1 MSLTVADV
9 DTPLGLAEQQGG
21 LAHVVQPPDA
31 LLALDGHS
39 GRIDL
44 PLQGGGALELL
55 PRPELHGRQA
65 ERQPLGGDRQAGVH
79 QEPADRVLAIPA
91 LLVLAAVDPAG
102 LADPLGPPPPVGELG
117 GVVEHHERAADAGG
131 PVSRRAEVAGED
143 LAFADPVIGEEA
155 VGRLGVG
162 PVLAGEGDAPAHRA
176 PHPDEQR
183 TQPSAQPLVGEPA
196 SGDLAIDPGI
206 RVAGHRHLPDPPRC
220 QRARGLAVRHDPLL
234 PAPRT
239 NDGGNCKPVVTRVER
254 YLGRCPCCGGATL
267 APVPEGME
275 EGSPFGVSILA
286 LALYLRFTHAISC
299 RRLTRLFL
307 HLFALP
313 ISEGALDGLFRR
325 AKPRFDDEAAA
336 ILARLRRARV
346 VCSDETTVRVDGR
359 THWNWV
365 FRNEQVVI
373 HVIRPSRGRAV
384 VAEVLGDHRPAI
396 WVSDLYG
403 AQRGHAGLWQVCLA
417 HQLRDLRHA
426 VEAGDTV
433 FAPRMR
439 VLLLRAVLLARRRL
453 ELKASTRLEY
463 RRRLERELDRTLAL
477 QPTNRHGQRLRKRYL
492 AVRDGLFT
500 FLEHPEAPPDNN
512 GSERE
517 LRPMA
522 TYRKVTGGVRSA
534 WGPGLCAAVASV
546 VGTAARRGI
555 DAYHAILA
563 VLRHLR
569 KDR

>member
-1 MSLTVADV
+1 MIS
-9 DTPLGLAEQQGG
+9 
-21 LAHVVQPPDA
+21 PPDLSRLTEAEKDA
-31 LLALDGHS
+31 L
-39 GRIDL
+39 
-44 PLQGGGALELL
+44 
-55 PRPELHGRQA
+55 
-65 ERQPLGGDRQAGVH
+65 
-79 QEPADRVLAIPA
+79 IPA
-91 LLVLAAVDPAG
+91 LWAQVQALTARVAELEARLNEPTKTPSNSGLPPSKGHKANRPGRERRAGPRRGSLGRAGGGRPLAEEPDQFVIAKAAACAHCRAALDD
-102 LADPLGPPPPVGELG
+102 ADQALHARYDKVELPPV
-117 GVVEHHERAADAGG
+117 R
-131 PVSRRAEVAGED
+131 
-143 LAFADPVIGEEA
+143 
-155 VGRLGVG
+155 
-162 PVLAGEGDAPAHRA
+162 
-176 PHPDEQR
+176 
-183 TQPSAQPLVGEPA
+183 
-196 SGDLAIDPGI
+196 
-206 RVAGHRHLPDPPRC
+206 
-220 QRARGLAVRHDPLL
+220 
-234 PAPRT
+234 
-239 NDGGNCKPVVTRVER
+239 PVVTRVER

-286 LALYLRFTHAISC
+286 LALYLRFTHAISY

-307 HLFALP
+307 HLFALG
-313 ISEGALDGLFRR
+313 ISEGALDALFRR

-365 FRNEQVVI
+365 FRNDQVVI
-373 HVIRPSRGRAV
+373 HVIRPTRGRAV

-403 AQRGHAGLWQVCLA
+403 AQRGHADAWQICLA

-426 VEAGDTV
+426 IEAGDAV

-517 LRPMA
+517 LCLAAERYWDQA
-522 TYRKVTGGVRSA
+522 RLAIGAYA
-534 WGPGLCAAVASV
+534 W
-546 VGTAARRGI
+546 RF
-555 DAYHAILA
+555 
-563 VLRHLR
+563 
-569 KDR
+569 